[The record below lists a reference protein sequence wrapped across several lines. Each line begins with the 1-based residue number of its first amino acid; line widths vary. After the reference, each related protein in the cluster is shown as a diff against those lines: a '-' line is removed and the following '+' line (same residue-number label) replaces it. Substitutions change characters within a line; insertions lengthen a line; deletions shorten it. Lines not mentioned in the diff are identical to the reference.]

1 MSEIKHCGSCAH
13 LNVSDEF
20 PAHNKIGLFRCSKAK
35 DRALFVFPN
44 KVTEC
49 EMYKKVD
56 DLEAR
61 RKVLRI
67 RKNG

>member
-1 MSEIKHCGSCAH
+1 MH

-20 PAHNKIGLFRCSKAK
+20 PAHTKIGLFRCGKVK

-49 EMYKKVD
+49 EMYKQVD
-56 DLEAR
+56 DLGAR